1 MTTKYPFEETREESE
16 EPEKPGFFARLHD
29 RFLGKQHKPGRFDVR
44 PTAESHFS
52 WLRTRM
58 SLERTLMSWVRTSTA
73 LIGFGFTI
81 VQFFHNSQGA
91 LSGREI
97 RHPEMPRYLGLALIA
112 AGVLAL
118 VVALWQYRAFAQYL
132 WNKDFLPLTGPAKA
146 PIETPIFGVAVC
158 LVVIGCYAFLAVM
171 IRAV

>member
-1 MTTKYPFEETREESE
+1 MSKEEKHGWFT
-16 EPEKPGFFARLHD
+16 RLHD
-29 RFLGKQHKPGRFDVR
+29 RFLGGEREHGRFDVR

-81 VQFFHNSQGA
+81 VQFFHSNLISA
-91 LSGREI
+91 SDVPI
-97 RHPEMPRYLGLALIA
+97 RHPEMPRYMGLALIA

-118 VVALWQYRAFAQYL
+118 LVALWQYRAFARYL
-132 WNKDFLPLTGPAKA
+132 WNRDFAALAGPARA
-146 PIETPIFGVAVC
+146 PVETPIFAVAIC
-158 LVVIGCYAFLAVM
+158 LLLIGCYAFLAVL
-171 IRAV
+171 IRAI

>member
-1 MTTKYPFEETREESE
+1 MSKEE
-16 EPEKPGFFARLHD
+16 KHGWFARLHD
-29 RFLGKQHKPGRFDVR
+29 RFLGAEHEHGRFEVR

-81 VQFFHNSQGA
+81 VQFFHSNLIVA
-91 LSGREI
+91 NAVPI
-97 RHPEMPRYLGLALIA
+97 RHPEMPRYMGLALIA

-118 VVALWQYRAFAQYL
+118 LVALWQYRAFARYL
-132 WNKDFLPLTGPAKA
+132 WNRDFAELAGPARA
-146 PIETPIFGVAVC
+146 PVETPIFAVATC
-158 LVVIGCYAFLAVM
+158 LLLIGCYAFLAVL
-171 IRAV
+171 IRAI